1 MCSHGKCLEGDSRI
15 NRWYFLWRVRLVLV
29 GQSTVH
35 CITFCS
41 VGTFL
46 IWVCIGLIIIFII
59 QPEDWEKSSPQQIK
73 LNMEKKPIN
82 THTKI
87 RYSKANCT
95 FTAKNAQAL
104 GPVTKT
110 WHSLWAFRSVGTVP
124 ALPFP
129 GSCYYQWL
137 SPKGIVGKAKTQ
149 KKGQ

>member
-15 NRWYFLWRVRLVLV
+15 NRWCFLWRETGVS
-29 GQSTVH
+29 GTVY
-35 CITFCS
+35 S
-41 VGTFL
+41 APYNFL
-46 IWVCIGLIIIFII
+46 FRWNFLLWVCIGLIIIFII

-73 LNMEKKPIN
+73 LHMEKKPIN

-110 WHSLWAFRSVGTVP
+110 WHSLWAFHSVGTVP

-149 KKGQ
+149 KKAQ